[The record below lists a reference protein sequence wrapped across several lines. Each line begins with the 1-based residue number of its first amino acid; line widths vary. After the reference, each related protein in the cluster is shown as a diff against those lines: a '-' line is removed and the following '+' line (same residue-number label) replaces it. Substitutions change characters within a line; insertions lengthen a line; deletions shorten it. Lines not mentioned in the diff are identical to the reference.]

1 MEEKNYNYGVRV
13 GGVGNII
20 DVSNPDDTGAQ
31 GWRYDR
37 DSHTILIFTP
47 SDYTLMGST
56 EENGVLV
63 QPESASKLSFN
74 LILMGV
80 SIRKRYEDYSSSP
93 AIAVRGGAFCRIL
106 LYQNNYVSA
115 ERNAAAVNVT
125 AGSGLELDAL
135 LPDRYSC
142 LQAYGGRYAA
152 AIGANHGEAYG
163 NITIKNVTLQLGC
176 NGWYGNGIGYS
187 RNVNYNQ
194 SSGKIKFLGGS
205 TSINYSGIFDGIAC
219 SDLEIS
225 AGKLDIAT
233 SDGAG
238 IALYGTDRQ
247 ECRVRICGDAEV
259 TVRGDSYSPGIDCFV
274 PNGKGRVVIDGGVVT
289 AYGGHEAAGIGTGY
303 YQGWSDSLIEV
314 NGGVVSAYSGSYGAG
329 IGTGRGNPSG
339 LDIEINGG
347 IICAH
352 GSMGGAGIGAGYG
365 GKVKN
370 IFISSKAKVIAESH
384 DEEVYDIGGITTDM
398 KNYTGL
404 YSGVYSGKL
413 SGLYQGRLSGLF
425 KGRLGREYTNKVN
438 CKLRGFYTGKAA
450 GIYSGLFVGRFSG
463 GIRPS
468 LYSGLFT
475 GRTGKKFV
483 SKH

>member
-37 DSHTILIFTP
+37 DNHTILIFTP

-56 EENGVLV
+56 EENKVLV

-80 SIRKRYEDYSSSP
+80 SIHKQYNDYSSGP

-106 LYQNNYVSA
+106 VYQNNYVSGGS
-115 ERNAAAVNVT
+115 NAAAVNVT
-125 AGSGLELDAL
+125 AGSSLELDAL

-152 AIGANHGEAYG
+152 AIGANNGEAYG

-176 NGWYGNGIGYS
+176 NGWNGNGIGYGEY
-187 RNVNYNQ
+187 VNYYQ

-205 TSINYSGIFDGIAC
+205 TSIHSTYTFDGIAC

-233 SDGAG
+233 RGAG
-238 IALYGTDRQ
+238 IALYGTNRQ

-259 TVRGDSYSPGIDCFV
+259 TVRGYAYSPGIDCFV
-274 PNGKGRVVIDGGVVT
+274 PNGKGYVVIDGGVVT
-289 AYGGHEAAGIGTGY
+289 AYGGYGAAGIGTGY
-303 YQGWSDSLIEV
+303 YQGWSDSLIEI

-329 IGTGRGNPSG
+329 IGTGRGYSSG

-352 GSMGGAGIGAGYG
+352 GLLGGAGIGGGYG
-365 GKVKN
+365 GKVKS